1 MAEID
6 TLQVKI
12 TANAKSAADSL
23 KSLASALGK
32 VKTSLSGLK
41 SGFDAAD
48 RLEKIAN
55 GISKSTSRIEKSS
68 DGVTKSFE
76 AMNRALDGISI
87 GGLAKL
93 EELTKTLKS
102 YAEAAKAVKA
112 LGNVNIS
119 SKIKAVTGAGSRSK
133 SSGGKEYDYT
143 EKDFQSVGMSLK
155 NTMVVTQNVS
165 EKIEQTAKAVKNLDQ
180 ESEKA
185 SKSVKKVGDETKKAG
200 EKAKKATKGV
210 SGFMQSI
217 SRILMYRAIR
227 TALKEIGEAFNEGL
241 KNAYAFSK
249 TNEDFTRLASTLDFV
264 KSLTSQMTN
273 QLGAMWGEL
282 KQFILPAVQ
291 WLVEQIR
298 YMAEKLT
305 EVFAALNGQKT
316 YLWARYQEQAWD
328 DAIGKAKEYKHQLLG
343 LDELNNLSK
352 QKSSTKD
359 EEQDYSKLY
368 DIIQV
373 SPEWQQIGAA
383 WQDLKLQI
391 ATVFDEIRQTCLGEI
406 GMLALGTI
414 LLFTTHKLLG
424 LGLIIGSGLLIAEK
438 YDFNWDDI
446 YKDIKKTFKKYRKLI
461 TAVSLGMMAIGT
473 ILLFVPSKKFVGLSM
488 IIESGLLM
496 AANVAFNWDEMYSD
510 IKKCFK
516 KYKKLIIGIAVGM
529 AAIGTILLFIP
540 SMKPVGISMI
550 ISSGVLLAADV
561 AFNWDELYK
570 SIKRAFKKYKKL
582 FAATAAASIA
592 LGAILMFVPGFE
604 TVGITMLLTA
614 GVLGAATVALNWDE
628 LLDWLQKAWQKVC
641 DWWDDTV
648 VVGIRK
654 AFGWIEEQ
662 FKIDINGD
670 GILGYVEDK
679 LPSNKKYE
687 SSLAGS
693 IRQGYIQLQPEI
705 FGAEHPGLSN
715 IPIGGGTNVSSQL
728 NTNTLNG
735 INTDVLPSSD
745 LVIIKP
751 GSAADVIDSSLKEA
765 SSVVKRST
773 PSQKSI
779 STHTGSTTSSAI
791 GISGLAESVRNGSI
805 QLEPYIFGAEHPDLI
820 IKKKASGG
828 IVNGSLFWAG
838 ESGAEFV
845 GNIGSTSAVA
855 NTGQMTDA
863 IYKAAYMGMSK
874 ALKENGGNG
883 MGGYEPATMD
893 DLFIAMR
900 KKASKYNRMT
910 GNPAFN

>member
-41 SGFDAAD
+41 TGFDAAD
-48 RLEKIAN
+48 RLAKISNSVA
-55 GISKSTSRIEKSS
+55 KSS
-68 DGVTKSFE
+68 ESVTKASNGVTKSFE
-76 AMNRALDGISI
+76 EMNRALNGISVS
-87 GGLAKL
+87 GLAKL

-102 YAEAAKAVKA
+102 YAEAVKAVKA
-112 LGNVNIS
+112 VGNANIS
-119 SKIKAVTGAGSRSK
+119 PKIKEATAAVSPNK

-143 EKDFQSVGMSLK
+143 EKDFKSVGMTLK
-155 NTMVVTQNVS
+155 DATAISQGVADKV
-165 EKIEQTAKAVKNLDQ
+165 EKTTKAVKGLKE
-180 ESEKA
+180 ESEEA

-273 QLGAMWGEL
+273 QLGALWGEL

-328 DAIGKAKEYKHQLLG
+328 DAIAKAKEYKHQLLG

-352 QKSSTKD
+352 NKSSTKD
-359 EEQDYSKLY
+359 EEDYSKLY
-368 DIIQV
+368 DIVAV
-373 SPEWQQIGAA
+373 SPEWQQIGEA
-383 WQDLKLQI
+383 WQDLKKQI
-391 ATVFDEIRQTCLGEI
+391 SDTFDEIKNTCLGEI

-461 TAVSLGMMAIGT
+461 TAVSIGMMAIGT
-473 ILLFVPSKKFVGLSM
+473 ILLFIPSMKLVGLSM
-488 IIESGLLM
+488 IITSGGLM
-496 AANVAFNWDEMYSD
+496 AANYAFNWDEMYND
-510 IKKCFK
+510 IKRCFK
-516 KYKKLIIGIAVGM
+516 KYKKLIAAIAVGM
-529 AAIGTILLFIP
+529 AAIGTILLFVP
-540 SMKPVGISMI
+540 KMKLVGITMI
-550 ISSGVLLAADV
+550 ISSGVLLAADI

-570 SIKRAFKKYKKL
+570 AVKKAFKKYKKL
-582 FAATAAASIA
+582 FAATAVASIA
-592 LGAILMFVPGFE
+592 LGAILLFVPGFQ
-604 TVGITMLLTA
+604 TVGITMLVA
-614 GVLGAATVALNWDE
+614 SGILGAATVGFNWDE
-628 LLDWLQKAWQKVC
+628 LLGWLEEAWKKVN
-641 DWWDDTV
+641 DWWNSTV
-648 VVGIRK
+648 VVGIKK

-687 SSLAGS
+687 SSLS
-693 IRQGYIQLQPEI
+693 SSMRMGYTTVDPNL
-705 FGAEHPGLSN
+705 FGVEHPGLST
-715 IPIGGGTNVSSQL
+715 IPIGGGKNTSSKL
-728 NTNTLNG
+728 NTDTLNG
-735 INTDVLPSSD
+735 INTSILPSSD

-751 GSAADVIDSSLKEA
+751 GSAAEEIASSMKEA
-765 SSVVKRST
+765 SSIVKSSPSNKST
-773 PSQKSI
+773 
-779 STHTGSTTSSAI
+779 STHTYPIAETKASE
-791 GISGLAESVRNGSI
+791 LAESIRQGYVE
-805 QLEPYIFGAEHPDLI
+805 LEQMIFGVEHPGI
-820 IKKKASGG
+820 IKKASGG

-845 GNIGSTSAVA
+845 GNIGNSSAVA
-855 NTGQMTDA
+855 NTQQMTDA

-874 ALKENGGNG
+874 ALQENGGNG
-883 MGGYEPATMD
+883 FSGFEPATTD

-900 KKASKYNRMT
+900 KKASNYNKMT